1 MNRRFK
7 LLSLAALVALMTVAL
22 VAAAKL
28 ESIGNPDVQ
37 FRAVGPAGLKI
48 DGHSSLL
55 SASEKDG
62 KLTVVAPLTNLKT
75 GISLRDRHLTALP
88 RYGEVPKRDPHGRAQ
103 QAEDAG
109 GQAGRAVERGR
120 SASRMHGVTKPVT
133 VRYRAKRTGS
143 DYLVQGLT
151 EVDIRDFGI
160 EVPCYLGV
168 CVHPDVKIKV
178 KFKLREMQ

>member
-48 DGHSSLL
+48 DGRSSLL

-75 GISLRDRHLTALP
+75 GISLRDRHLRHYLGTEKYPNATLT
-88 RYGEVPKRDPHGRAQ
+88 
-103 QAEDAG
+103 
-109 GQAGRAVERGR
+109 VERSKLKMPADKQTVQSSAVGR
-120 SASRMHGVTKPVT
+120 FSMHGVTKPVT

-143 DYLVQGLT
+143 DYHVQGLT